1 LAQVLDPERFA
12 LVPVS
17 GTPNSSIKLQT
28 TSFFG
33 QRSAIRRV
41 FAVTFSGNRFDAST
55 TTVNGPGQQACAS
68 RKKFAGKSR
77 ESALACASELIRIGS
92 ARDSGRPFTRKISST
107 AARFTGSAA
116 SAYKVSVGIAIT

>member
-1 LAQVLDPERFA
+1 MHQFSPRNSTIVDGTSSPASPESRINGIRSPSCSNTSSALAQVFDPVKFA

-17 GTPNSSIKLQT
+17 GTPNSSIKLHT

-41 FAVTFSGNRFDAST
+41 FAVTFSGSRFDAST

-68 RKKFAGKSR
+68 
-77 ESALACASELIRIGS
+77 L
-92 ARDSGRPFTRKISST
+92 
-107 AARFTGSAA
+107 
-116 SAYKVSVGIAIT
+116 

>member
-1 LAQVLDPERFA
+1 MHQFSPRNSTIVDGTNSPASPVSNINGILSPSCNITSSALAQVFDPVKFA

-33 QRSAIRRV
+33 HRSEIRRV

-68 RKKFAGKSR
+68 R
-77 ESALACASELIRIGS
+77 
-92 ARDSGRPFTRKISST
+92 
-107 AARFTGSAA
+107 
-116 SAYKVSVGIAIT
+116 

>member
-1 LAQVLDPERFA
+1 MHQCSPRNSTIVDGTSSPASPESKIKGIRSPSCSNTSCALAQVLDPERFA

-55 TTVNGPGQQACAS
+55 TTVNGPGQQACAN
-68 RKKFAGKSR
+68 R
-77 ESALACASELIRIGS
+77 
-92 ARDSGRPFTRKISST
+92 
-107 AARFTGSAA
+107 
-116 SAYKVSVGIAIT
+116 

>member
-1 LAQVLDPERFA
+1 MHQCSPRNSTIVEGTSSPASPVSKINGMRSPSCSSTSSALAQVFDPVKFA

-17 GTPNSSIKLQT
+17 GTPNSSIKLHT

-33 QRSAIRRV
+33 HRSIIRRV

-68 RKKFAGKSR
+68 R
-77 ESALACASELIRIGS
+77 
-92 ARDSGRPFTRKISST
+92 
-107 AARFTGSAA
+107 
-116 SAYKVSVGIAIT
+116 